1 MKFFTLSLALLW
13 SLTVSFELSAQ
24 RSLSGAITAVDD
36 GSPLPGATVVVKG
49 TTIGTQTDA
58 DGIFRLSNVPTSATA
73 IIISYTGYDSQE
85 VPIGASNII
94 DVALSTNSSLLG
106 EVVIGAFGIAREKK
120 ALGYSS
126 QEVKGDDIVRANEPN
141 VINALQGRVPGA
153 FIQASSGAPGAGS
166 NILLRGISSLNPGA
180 DNQPLI
186 VVDGVVISNATNVGS
201 TLPSA
206 GSNAANSEEQ
216 FSNSNRLAD
225 INPNDIESM
234 NILKGP
240 AATSLYG
247 SRGANGVIVITTKRG
262 NSGRPVVSFNS
273 SYGVDEINK
282 WPAIQTKYREGRFGR
297 LRFNSDGSPLRFQD
311 FGPAFAPGDR
321 IYNNFETFFQQ
332 GNRLT
337 NGLSV
342 AGGNEAMRYHLSFS
356 NFQQDGIVPFSNYER
371 TTVRLNTSFSPTK
384 KLTLGGNINYA
395 LSGGN
400 KPLSG
405 DKSVLSALSYHSNT
419 FDVND
424 YINPLTGGQR
434 DYSAGIIDNPR
445 WIAEFVPYRD
455 RVNRYSGLVFAEFKP
470 LPWLDFNYRIGVDQY
485 TDKRKREQPANTDA
499 GSQVRGFVIDQ
510 NFAFREINSNFLIT
524 LSHKFNDDISG
535 KLILGNS
542 IWDVRNESNSQR
554 GEGLTVAGFYDISNA
569 ANLTAGNSFA
579 LNRLIGNF
587 AEASID
593 YKNFLYLSG
602 SFRNDLSST
611 LPVDNRSFFYP
622 SVAASFVF
630 SEAFKLPENIISFG
644 KLRLSYAEVG
654 KSTVPYQ
661 IGTYYGAAGN
671 FPFGTVNSYRQ
682 SSLIGSEDLRPERTK
697 GVEAGLEMRFFKSR
711 FGFDLTVFN
720 QRSIDQILQ
729 IPVSNTTGFSRLVDN
744 SGEITNEGIELGV
757 DITPVQTKNFSW
769 TINANWSTFSGKVNS
784 VAEGIGEIIT
794 YDGFYIVNKLVP
806 GGNVGDLYGFKYRRH
821 ESGQLLIDANGFPV
835 TNTTEYVKVG
845 NALPDWLGG
854 LTNTITWK
862 GLRLSG
868 LLEWKHG
875 GDIYDLSLR
884 NSIRNGNIKMTERR
898 HEEVIFKGVTA
909 DGQPNTKAVEIEGEN
924 FYRSELRFPSA
935 SEVLLQDGSWLRV
948 RNVSLSYSLPK
959 SILARLPFT
968 ALAVNLTGNNL
979 YLNTPYRGY
988 DPEASQ
994 FGAGSNAFGFA
1005 GLTTPGIRNYTVG
1018 LNVTFK

>member
-1 MKFFTLSLALLW
+1 MKFLQQLLLWAGLFVCIDVHAQRTLSG
-13 SLTVSFELSAQ
+13 TVTSAE
-24 RSLSGAITAVDD
+24 D
-36 GSPLPGATVVVKG
+36 GSVLPGATVVVKG
-49 TTIGTQTDA
+49 TTIGSQTDA
-58 DGIFRLSNVPTSATA
+58 DGAFRLQNVPESANTL
-73 IIISYTGYDSQE
+73 IFSYTGYDSKE
-85 VPIGASNII
+85 VSIGASNIV
-94 DVALSTNSSLLG
+94 DAALSGNANLLG

-126 QEVKGDDIVRANEPN
+126 QEVKGDDITRANEPN
-141 VINALQGRVPGA
+141 IINALQGKVPGA
-153 FIQASSGAPGAGS
+153 FIQSSSGAPGAGA
-166 NILLRGISSLNPGA
+166 NILLRGISSLNPNG

-206 GSNAANSEEQ
+206 GSNAANAEEQ

-247 SRGANGVIVITTKRG
+247 SRGSNGVIVITTKRG
-262 NSGRPVVSFNS
+262 NVGRPVVSLSS

-297 LRFNSDGSPLRFQD
+297 LRFNSDGSPLRFQE
-311 FGPAFAPGDR
+311 FGPTFAPGDQ

-332 GNRLT
+332 GNRI
-337 NGLSV
+337 NNALSV
-342 AGGNEAMRYHLSFS
+342 AGGTESARYLLSFS
-356 NFQQDGIVPFSNYER
+356 NFQQDGIIPFSTFER
-371 TTVRLNTSFSPTK
+371 TTIRLNTSFNPTK
-384 KLTLGGNINYA
+384 KLTLGGNISYA

-424 YINPLTGGQR
+424 YINPLNGGQR

-455 RVNRYSGLVFAEFKP
+455 RVNRYNGLVFAEFKP
-470 LPWLDFNYRIGVDQY
+470 LPWLEFNYRVGVDQY
-485 TDKRKREQPANTDA
+485 ADKRKREQPANTDA
-499 GSQVRGFVIDQ
+499 GAQVRGFLVDQ
-510 NFAFREINSNFLIT
+510 NFAFREINSNFLVT
-524 LSHKFNDDISG
+524 LSRKFNEDISG
-535 KLILGNS
+535 KIILGNS
-542 IWDVRNESNSQR
+542 IWDVRSESNFQR
-554 GEGLTVAGFYDISNA
+554 GEGLTVAGFFDISNT
-569 ANLTAGNSFA
+569 ANLTAGNTLA

-587 AEASID
+587 AEATID

-602 SFRNDLSST
+602 SFRNDVSST
-611 LPVDNRSFFYP
+611 LPKGNRSFYYP
-622 SVAASFVF
+622 SIAASFVF
-630 SEAFKLPENIISFG
+630 SDAFKLPENIISFG
-644 KLRLSYAEVG
+644 KIRLSYAEVG
-654 KSTVPYQ
+654 KATRPYQ
-661 IGTYYGAAGN
+661 IGTYYGAATN

-682 SSLIGSEDLRPERTK
+682 STLIGSQDLRPERTK
-697 GVEAGLEMRFFKSR
+697 GMEAGLEMRFFKNR

-720 QRSIDQILQ
+720 QRSIDQILE
-729 IPVSNTTGFSRLVDN
+729 IPVSNTTGFARLVDN

-757 DITPVQTKNFSW
+757 NISPIKTKNFTW
-769 TINANWSTFSGKVNS
+769 NIDANWSTFSGTVNS

-794 YDGFYIVNKLVP
+794 FDGFYIVNKLVP
-806 GGNVGDLYGFKYRRH
+806 GGKVGDLYGFKYRKH
-821 ESGQLLIDANGFPV
+821 ENGQLLIDASGYPN

-854 LTNTITWK
+854 ITNTFEWK
-862 GLRLSG
+862 GIRLSG
-868 LLEWKHG
+868 LLEFKHG

-924 FYRSELRFPSA
+924 FYRSELRFPAA
-935 SEVLLQDGSWLRV
+935 SEVLLQDASWVRLR
-948 RNVSLSYSLPK
+948 NISLGYSLPK
-959 SILARLPFT
+959 SALRRLPFN
-968 ALAVNLTGNNL
+968 ALSVNLTGNNVW
-979 YLNTPYRGY
+979 LNTPYRGY

-994 FGAGSNAFGFA
+994 FGSGSNAFGFA
-1005 GLTTPGIRNYTVG
+1005 GLTNPGVRNYTVG